1 MGRLFISM
9 TIGLLF
15 FSSCYS
21 DKCAVLDFGSFKM
34 SEDIKSKNPYSGED
48 KIIVFKDSLDK
59 EYQFVINENDIKFE
73 RNTLTKACPED
84 EMKSLEVYAKLEYH
98 NIFMDCDMLNLKFN
112 VQIGLAPIINLFSIE
127 KDGIK
132 YEGISIS
139 PTRKNILNGIVFD
152 YVINKYDKNGN
163 PIQDFNQTN
172 IKTED
177 LTILGRNFKD
187 VIYSSV
193 TPKNNDI
200 LLFYTIT
207 QGIVGFKDYSSNKTY
222 VFNRIIK

>member
-1 MGRLFISM
+1 MGKLFVFI

-15 FSSCYS
+15 FSSCNT
-21 DKCAVLDFGSFKM
+21 DKCVVLDFGSFKM

-48 KIIVFKDSLDK
+48 KIIVFKDSLGT

-84 EMKSLEVYAKLEYH
+84 EMKSLVVRAKLEYH
-98 NIFMDCDMLNLKFN
+98 NIFMDCDVLNLKFN
-112 VQIGLAPIINLFSIE
+112 VQIGLTPLNNLVSIE

-152 YVINKYDKNGN
+152 YGIKKYDIDGN

-177 LTILGRNFKD
+177 LTILGHNFKD
-187 VIYSSV
+187 VIYSSI
-193 TPKNNDI
+193 TPQNNDI
-200 LLFYTIT
+200 LIFYSIT
-207 QGIVGFKDYSSNKTY
+207 QGIVGFKDYSNNKTY
-222 VFNRIIK
+222 VFDRIIK